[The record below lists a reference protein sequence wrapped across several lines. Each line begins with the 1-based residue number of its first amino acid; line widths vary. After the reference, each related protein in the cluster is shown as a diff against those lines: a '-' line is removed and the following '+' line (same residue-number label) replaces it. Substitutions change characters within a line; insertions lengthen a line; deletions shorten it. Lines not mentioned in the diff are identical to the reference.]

1 MGGKVE
7 ACAECTK
14 KCLLVHRNKAKLSP
28 VIHSFFKIMIGKDC
42 SEILFLPPKFAEMV
56 SAVIGKKA
64 VIEDSSGD
72 CWEVSVSNVDGSPA
86 FRQGWNAFSAYH
98 RLEIGDFLV
107 FDYIRGSRFI
117 VKIFDKTGCEK
128 QKISLTTNKRKRYR
142 TRTNFTDRE
151 GQCYTAD
158 TGSMSK
164 ERKNART
171 TTNSTDRDGQCH
183 TADKDSMSKER
194 SRPSIFSVS
203 DEEMSESQCEL
214 NDVEKASTS
223 NGKIS
228 GKRPLS
234 VSRAKFLE
242 DPYYLIDRDLG
253 DQQREDRCSVF
264 DLSHFEMVGNNC
276 GTAIRDKMKDGDD
289 YSHHTDASL
298 ISEFEDVLVNKY
310 LVDEEIPNR
319 VAASH
324 ASDMD
329 IMKNNGVEKTEQIIS
344 RVELQKDGGNNS
356 NVSSGVSQK
365 CHGAEEESKALS
377 KSKRK
382 TDRATVS
389 PMECN
394 QSEHL
399 KFIGTFGESSVQ
411 VTTGM
416 QNCRFV
422 EPQKDGW
429 TSSSSS
435 RGVPKKC
442 HGGVEELKAV
452 SKSLTEIDWAMVSP
466 VEYNRSTQLKLVGQY
481 GESRV
486 QVTSGMQNC
495 QFVEPQK
502 NGGNNS
508 NSSSGVSKKCFSAEE
523 ESNALTELLTKVHQG
538 MVSQTGCTSLGDSNQ
553 SAQLKFVGEFGGSSV
568 PVTHGMLKGQF
579 EESMK
584 CVEKEPVKVVKKE
597 TVKIVKKEPVEPEEM
612 VQDIF
617 GNLPQLIKVERGL
630 RSDMIGREYGISQV
644 VKTET
649 LDLVPTSYIPCATP
663 SDGQPFLELS
673 TCLPTSSFRGR
684 SRTQRKVVV
693 LRDPDMRMWP
703 VLYHERSGFK
713 VLTSG
718 WEAFSKANNIQPGDG
733 CIFGVESYSESIYG
747 VSIVRK

>member
-1 MGGKVE
+1 MGGKLE

-234 VSRAKFLE
+234 VSRANFLE

-289 YSHHTDASL
+289 YSHHADASL

-310 LVDEEIPNR
+310 LVDKEIPNR
-319 VAASH
+319 VAASD

-329 IMKNNGVEKTEQIIS
+329 VMKNNGVEKTEQIIS

-399 KFIGTFGESSVQ
+399 KFIGTFRESSVQ

-422 EPQKDGW
+422 EPQTDGW

-466 VEYNRSTQLKLVGQY
+466 VEYNRSAQLKLVGQY

-495 QFVEPQK
+495 QF
-502 NGGNNS
+502 
-508 NSSSGVSKKCFSAEE
+508 
-523 ESNALTELLTKVHQG
+523 ELLTKVHQG

-553 SAQLKFVGEFGGSSV
+553 SAQLNFVGEFGGSSV
-568 PVTHGMLKGQF
+568 LVTHGMQKGQF
-579 EESMK
+579 GK
-584 CVEKEPVKVVKKE
+584 RV
-597 TVKIVKKEPVEPEEM
+597 
-612 VQDIF
+612 F
-617 GNLPQLIKVERGL
+617 
-630 RSDMIGREYGISQV
+630 
-644 VKTET
+644 
-649 LDLVPTSYIPCATP
+649 LVA
-663 SDGQPFLELS
+663 
-673 TCLPTSSFRGR
+673 
-684 SRTQRKVVV
+684 
-693 LRDPDMRMWP
+693 
-703 VLYHERSGFK
+703 
-713 VLTSG
+713 
-718 WEAFSKANNIQPGDG
+718 
-733 CIFGVESYSESIYG
+733 
-747 VSIVRK
+747 

>member
-128 QKISLTTNKRKRYR
+128 QKISLTMNKRKRYR

-158 TGSMSK
+158 TG
-164 ERKNART
+164 
-171 TTNSTDRDGQCH
+171 
-183 TADKDSMSKER
+183 
-194 SRPSIFSVS
+194 
-203 DEEMSESQCEL
+203 
-214 NDVEKASTS
+214 
-223 NGKIS
+223 
-228 GKRPLS
+228 
-234 VSRAKFLE
+234 
-242 DPYYLIDRDLG
+242 
-253 DQQREDRCSVF
+253 
-264 DLSHFEMVGNNC
+264 NNC

-289 YSHHTDASL
+289 YSHHADASL

-310 LVDEEIPNR
+310 LVDKEIPNR

-377 KSKRK
+377 R
-382 TDRATVS
+382 
-389 PMECN
+389 
-394 QSEHL
+394 
-399 KFIGTFGESSVQ
+399 
-411 VTTGM
+411 
-416 QNCRFV
+416 
-422 EPQKDGW
+422 
-429 TSSSSS
+429 
-435 RGVPKKC
+435 
-442 HGGVEELKAV
+442 
-452 SKSLTEIDWAMVSP
+452 
-466 VEYNRSTQLKLVGQY
+466 
-481 GESRV
+481 
-486 QVTSGMQNC
+486 
-495 QFVEPQK
+495 
-502 NGGNNS
+502 
-508 NSSSGVSKKCFSAEE
+508 
-523 ESNALTELLTKVHQG
+523 
-538 MVSQTGCTSLGDSNQ
+538 
-553 SAQLKFVGEFGGSSV
+553 
-568 PVTHGMLKGQF
+568 
-579 EESMK
+579 
-584 CVEKEPVKVVKKE
+584 
-597 TVKIVKKEPVEPEEM
+597 
-612 VQDIF
+612 
-617 GNLPQLIKVERGL
+617 NLPQLIKVERGL
-630 RSDMIGREYGISQV
+630 RYDMIGREYGISQV

-747 VSIVRK
+747 VSIVRKHLLRRCLSTVLPNYIINSLRK

>member
-128 QKISLTTNKRKRYR
+128 QKISLTMNKRKRYR

-171 TTNSTDRDGQCH
+171 TANSTDRDGQCH

-289 YSHHTDASL
+289 YSHHADASL

-377 KSKRK
+377 IFAESKRK

-416 QNCRFV
+416 QNCRF
-422 EPQKDGW
+422 E
-429 TSSSSS
+429 
-435 RGVPKKC
+435 
-442 HGGVEELKAV
+442 
-452 SKSLTEIDWAMVSP
+452 SLTEIDWAMVSP

-481 GESRV
+481 GKSRV

-502 NGGNNS
+502 NEGNNS
-508 NSSSGVSKKCFSAEE
+508 NSSSGVSKKCFGAEE
-523 ESNALTELLTKVHQG
+523 ESNALTKLLTKVHQG

-553 SAQLKFVGEFGGSSV
+553 RAQLKFVGEFGGSSV

-579 EESMK
+579 
-584 CVEKEPVKVVKKE
+584 
-597 TVKIVKKEPVEPEEM
+597 
-612 VQDIF
+612 

-630 RSDMIGREYGISQV
+630 RSDMIGRENGISQV

-649 LDLVPTSYIPCATP
+649 LDLVPTCYIPCATP

>member
-1 MGGKVE
+1 MDFYLWWKGASLTMYKS
-7 ACAECTK
+7 
-14 KCLLVHRNKAKLSP
+14 N
-28 VIHSFFKIMIGKDC
+28 HSVP
-42 SEILFLPPKFAEMV
+42 LQFLPPKFAEMV

-107 FDYIRGSRFI
+107 FDYIRGSRFV

-128 QKISLTTNKRKRYR
+128 QKFSLTTNKRKRYR

-214 NDVEKASTS
+214 NDVEKASTNITS
-223 NGKIS
+223 NCKIS

-234 VSRAKFLE
+234 VSRAKFVE

-289 YSHHTDASL
+289 YSHHADASL

-319 VAASH
+319 VAASD

-377 KSKRK
+377 S
-382 TDRATVS
+382 
-389 PMECN
+389 
-394 QSEHL
+394 
-399 KFIGTFGESSVQ
+399 
-411 VTTGM
+411 
-416 QNCRFV
+416 
-422 EPQKDGW
+422 
-429 TSSSSS
+429 
-435 RGVPKKC
+435 
-442 HGGVEELKAV
+442 
-452 SKSLTEIDWAMVSP
+452 
-466 VEYNRSTQLKLVGQY
+466 
-481 GESRV
+481 
-486 QVTSGMQNC
+486 
-495 QFVEPQK
+495 
-502 NGGNNS
+502 
-508 NSSSGVSKKCFSAEE
+508 
-523 ESNALTELLTKVHQG
+523 
-538 MVSQTGCTSLGDSNQ
+538 
-553 SAQLKFVGEFGGSSV
+553 
-568 PVTHGMLKGQF
+568 
-579 EESMK
+579 
-584 CVEKEPVKVVKKE
+584 
-597 TVKIVKKEPVEPEEM
+597 
-612 VQDIF
+612 
-617 GNLPQLIKVERGL
+617 
-630 RSDMIGREYGISQV
+630 
-644 VKTET
+644 
-649 LDLVPTSYIPCATP
+649 
-663 SDGQPFLELS
+663 
-673 TCLPTSSFRGR
+673 
-684 SRTQRKVVV
+684 
-693 LRDPDMRMWP
+693 
-703 VLYHERSGFK
+703 
-713 VLTSG
+713 
-718 WEAFSKANNIQPGDG
+718 
-733 CIFGVESYSESIYG
+733 
-747 VSIVRK
+747 